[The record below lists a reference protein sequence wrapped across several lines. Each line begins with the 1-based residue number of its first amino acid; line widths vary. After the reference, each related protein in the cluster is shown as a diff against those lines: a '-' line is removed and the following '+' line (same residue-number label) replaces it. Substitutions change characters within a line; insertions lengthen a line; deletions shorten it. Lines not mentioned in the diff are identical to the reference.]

1 MIGVGIPPSAPL
13 HEYRCA
19 MMSRSASPVQ
29 ANGEVAFAICE
40 AAALATHTQASLA
53 VLWSRLGAF
62 ADDPS
67 DLRRLAPHEL
77 EQLTA
82 LSEDVAELA
91 GQIALIL
98 DGLPHAPLTAAEREI
113 SDAARATLAG
123 GVADQRRAFTAAGM
137 LDMREGF
144 PALAQSLVDT
154 DAHAFWTVRVVELLA
169 AFRDVDDIR
178 ARQAAALA
186 GVPETARFDE
196 LRPER
201 VLELAHLLR
210 QLAARPT

>member
-1 MIGVGIPPSAPL
+1 
-13 HEYRCA
+13 

-29 ANGEVAFAICE
+29 ASGDVAFAICE
-40 AAALATHTQASLA
+40 ASALATRTQASLA

-67 DLRRLAPHEL
+67 DLRQLAPREL

-91 GQIALIL
+91 SQIALIL
-98 DGLPHAPLTAAEREI
+98 GGLPHAPLVAAEPEI
-113 SDAARATLAG
+113 ADAARATLAD
-123 GVADQRRAFTAAGM
+123 GVADQRRAFTAAG
-137 LDMREGF
+137 LLTASEGF
-144 PALAQSLVDT
+144 PALAQSLADT
-154 DAHAFWTVRVVELLA
+154 DAHAFWSACVVDLLA
-169 AFRDVDDIR
+169 AFRDVDVVR
-178 ARQAAALA
+178 ARQVAALA

-196 LRPER
+196 LRPAR

-210 QLAARPT
+210 RLATRPT